1 MLRSPLES
9 QFVIRV
15 GDLSDGVSLQDLDRM
30 DSACGRIIHPGEQTT
45 KNVFIL
51 WS

>member
-9 QFVIRV
+9 QFVIKL
-15 GDLSDGVSLQDLDRM
+15 GDLLDGASLQDLGPNGFSLWTDNIPR
-30 DSACGRIIHPGEQTT
+30 EQTT

>member
-1 MLRSPLES
+1 MLRFPLES
-9 QFVIRV
+9 QFVIKV
-15 GDLSDGVSLQDLDRM
+15 GDLSDGASLQDLGPNRFSLWTDNVT
-30 DSACGRIIHPGEQTT
+30 GEQTT